1 MTSHPAR
8 PVEQRTARIHGYDV
22 AYRLCGDPT
31 EDRPVLL
38 LVHGMAG
45 SARTWHAVM
54 PGLGR
59 RYTVIA
65 PDLLGH
71 GSSSK
76 PRHDYSLG
84 NFASLLRDLLI
95 ALGVEHATLVG
106 HSLGGGIV
114 MQLAYQ
120 HPEHCERLVLVCS
133 GGLGK
138 EVSWI
143 LRALA
148 LPGSEYVMPVL
159 FPGFVRDLGNT
170 VSRWLGAHGIRA
182 PHLEEEWRSYVS
194 LTEPETRAAFVRTL
208 RSVVDITGQTVSAHD
223 RLYLARHLPTL
234 VIWGAQD
241 RIIPVSHAYAAHDA
255 LPGSRLEIFEHAG
268 HFPHVEQPQQ
278 FVDVLSDFVDSTEPL
293 RLSARDWQELLTGGP
308 PTAEP

>member
-1 MTSHPAR
+1 MHAER
-8 PVEQRTARIHGYDV
+8 PVERRTAKIHGYDV
-22 AYRLCGDPT
+22 SYRICGDPA

-45 SARTWHAVM
+45 SAATWRSVM
-54 PGLGR
+54 PSLGR
-59 RYTVIA
+59 HYTVIA

-71 GSSSK
+71 GTSSK

-95 ALGVEHATLVG
+95 ALGVERATLVG

-120 HPEHCERLVLVCS
+120 HPERCERLALVCS

-143 LRALA
+143 LRALT
-148 LPGSEYVMPVL
+148 LPASEYAMPVL
-159 FPGFVRDLGNT
+159 FPGFVRDMGNA
-170 VSRWLGAHGIRA
+170 VSRWLGARGIRA

-194 LTEPETRAAFVRTL
+194 LTEPDTRAAFVRTL
-208 RSVVDITGQTVSAHD
+208 RAVIDISGQTVTAHD
-223 RLYLARHLPTL
+223 RLYLARHVPTL
-234 VIWGAQD
+234 IIWGAHD
-241 RIIPVSHAYAAHDA
+241 RIIPVSHAHAAHAA
-255 LPGSRLEIFEHAG
+255 LPGSRLEIFDHAG
-268 HFPHVEQPQQ
+268 HFPHTEQPQE
-278 FVDVLSDFVDSTEPL
+278 FIDVLGDFVESTEPMHL
-293 RLSARDWQELLTGGP
+293 EPRDWHALLTGGP
-308 PTAEP
+308 PVAEP